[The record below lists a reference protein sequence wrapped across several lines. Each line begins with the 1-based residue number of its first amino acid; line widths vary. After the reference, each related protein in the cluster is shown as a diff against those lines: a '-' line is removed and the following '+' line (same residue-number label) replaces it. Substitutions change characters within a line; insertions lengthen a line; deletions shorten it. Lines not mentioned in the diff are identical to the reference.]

1 MKLIKNYLSKKN
13 IFQAKNLDDKTI
25 FFIFKKVVK
34 EEFGNIGVANLRPE
48 YYKNKTIFVR
58 SDSSVWS
65 SELWLNRDK
74 IVRKVNAEIG
84 GKVVEQIKI

>member
-13 IFQAKNLDDKTI
+13 IFQIKNLDDKTI
-25 FFIFKKVVK
+25 FYIFKKVIK
-34 EEFGNIGVANLRPE
+34 EEFGNMGVVNLRPE
-48 YYKNKTIFVR
+48 YYKDKTIFVK

-74 IVRKVNAEIG
+74 VVRKINTEIG
-84 GKVVEQIKI
+84 GKVIDRIKI

>member
-13 IFQAKNLDDKTI
+13 VFQIKNLDDKTI
-25 FFIFKKVVK
+25 FYIFKKVVR

-48 YYKNKTIFVR
+48 YYKDKTIFVK

-74 IVRKVNAEIG
+74 VVRKINAEIG
-84 GKVVEQIKI
+84 GKIIDRIKI